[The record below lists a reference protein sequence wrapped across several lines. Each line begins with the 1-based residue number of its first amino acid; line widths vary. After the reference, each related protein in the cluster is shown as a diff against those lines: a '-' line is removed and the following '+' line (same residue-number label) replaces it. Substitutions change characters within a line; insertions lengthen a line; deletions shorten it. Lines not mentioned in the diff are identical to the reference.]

1 MAIAQPSAP
10 SAPCGGVVHVRHR
23 HTENFTI
30 LANRLAQ
37 RSGSAVTVGVA
48 AYILSL
54 PDGAPITAKA
64 LCAHF
69 AEGDIVI
76 RRALRELEA
85 EGWLE
90 RRVERGERGTLIT
103 RTFVYDQPGARVRAA
118 VPAAVA
124 AVPPPQ
130 RQREPEPRPEP
141 DPVPVPEPEPAP
153 QPQPEPRPAPV
164 AAPSPQA
171 VGVLAALR
179 RRDARLALSG
189 RDIARLAPAVDAWFG
204 RGAWP
209 DEIVEALTTALPD
222 RLTARPAGLIGH
234 RLRELLP
241 PQPVPDVGPR
251 TKPSAPPVMPLQNC
265 DGCDRAFRAA
275 APGRC
280 RDCRGG

>member
-54 PDGAPITAKA
+54 PDGASITAKA

-69 AEGDIVI
+69 TEGDIVI

-90 RRVERGERGTLIT
+90 RRVERGERGTLVT
-103 RTFVYDQPGARVRAA
+103 RTFVYDQPGSGTRARAA
-118 VPAAVA
+118 VRAAVA
-124 AVPPPQ
+124 AVPPP
-130 RQREPEPRPEP
+130 RREPESRSVPRP
-141 DPVPVPEPEPAP
+141 VPQWGAESAP
-153 QPQPEPRPAPV
+153 QPRPAPEPV

-189 RDIARLAPAVDAWFG
+189 RDIARLAPAVDAWFA

-209 DEIVEALTTALPD
+209 GEIVEALTTALPD

-251 TKPSAPPVMPLQNC
+251 SKPSAPPVVPLQNC